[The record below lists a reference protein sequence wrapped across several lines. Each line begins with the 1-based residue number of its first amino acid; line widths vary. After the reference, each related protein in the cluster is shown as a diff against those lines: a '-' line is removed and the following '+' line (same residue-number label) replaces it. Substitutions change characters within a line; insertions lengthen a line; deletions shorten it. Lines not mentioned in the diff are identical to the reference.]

1 MAIRNNSRL
10 LSLYMAEAVNSIS
23 GTLLTV
29 GLPFYTSHR
38 FGWGAKENFAVAACQ
53 GALYVCGALSAKRIS
68 RRWGRAASL
77 LSLCAGMTVLALAV
91 GISAAHLWAI
101 PTALLVAIET
111 GLMGTSWP
119 MLESLV
125 SAAGQSSQ
133 LSRRLGIYNITWAS
147 SGAIALAASGA
158 IIQHAPAWAFF
169 GTIAAGH
176 LIAGLLVFRCTQ
188 LAMVRPDSPTLAQP
202 PASLDAKQSG
212 AQQALLDADIVC
224 RHRLALW
231 LSRIALPSTYVIIY
245 SLAPLFP
252 ALHAIKQLS
261 PTTATLLASI
271 WLIARAAAFIITGN
285 TTFWHKRPI
294 LMLFASITM
303 LFAFLGA
310 VIPGALTGIDLP
322 KALLAMAIAQIVL
335 GFSIGT
341 IYSASLYFGM
351 VVSEGSTEHGGYHEA
366 LIGLGQ
372 ILGPIVGTTMQWV
385 HPGPLWPAVL
395 GISTVVAVTIVIEAI
410 AGIRISGGKRTSAT
424 GEGQAITEIVPR
436 DPDRLE

>member
-1 MAIRNNSRL
+1 MAICNNSRL
-10 LSLYMAEAVNSIS
+10 FPLYTAEGINSIS
-23 GTLLTV
+23 STLLTV

-38 FGWGAKENFAVAACQ
+38 FGWGARENFAIAACQ
-53 GALYVCGALSAKRIS
+53 GMLYVCGALLAKRIS
-68 RRWGRAASL
+68 RRWGRESSL
-77 LSLCAGMTVLALAV
+77 LVLGAGMTAFALAV
-91 GISAAHLWAI
+91 GISASHFWAF
-101 PTALLVAIET
+101 TMVLLVAIET
-111 GLMGTSWP
+111 GLMGASWP
-119 MLESLV
+119 MLESLI
-125 SAAGQSSQ
+125 SAAGEPSQ

-147 SGAIALAASGA
+147 TGAIALAASGA
-158 IIQHAPAWAFF
+158 IIQHAPAWVFF

-176 LIAGLLVFRCTQ
+176 LIAVLMVFRYTR
-188 LAMVRPDSPTLAQP
+188 LAEVRLDSRDLAKP
-202 PASLDAKQSG
+202 PASLEQSG
-212 AQQALLDADIVC
+212 APQEPFDEAVER

-245 SLAPLFP
+245 SLAPLLP

-294 LMLFASITM
+294 LMLYASIAM

-310 VIPGALTGIDLP
+310 VIPGSLTGIGLAQ
-322 KALLAMAIAQIVL
+322 ALLAMAIAQIVL

-372 ILGPIVGTTMQWV
+372 ILGPIVGTTMQWI
-385 HPGPLWPAVL
+385 HPGPLWPALL
-395 GISTVVAVTIVIEAI
+395 GISTVVAVTIVIEAV
-410 AGIRISGGKRTSAT
+410 AGIRIAGGKGTRIKDDA
-424 GEGQAITEIVPR
+424 QALPEIS
-436 DPDRLE
+436 

>member
-1 MAIRNNSRL
+1 MALRNRSRL
-10 LSLYMAEAVNSIS
+10 ISLYTAEAVNSIS
-23 GTLLTV
+23 CTLLTV

-38 FGWGAKENFAVAACQ
+38 FGWGVRENFAVAACQ
-53 GALYVCGALSAKRIS
+53 GTLYVFGALSAKRIS
-68 RRWGRAASL
+68 RRWGREPSL
-77 LSLCAGMTVLALAV
+77 VALCSCMMAFAFAV
-91 GISAAHLWAI
+91 GICASYSLAF

-111 GLMGTSWP
+111 GLMGASWP

-125 SAAGQSSQ
+125 SAAGEQSQ

-147 SGAIALAASGA
+147 AGAIALAASGA
-158 IIQHAPAWAFF
+158 IIQHAPAGAYF

-176 LIAGLLVFRCTQ
+176 LLAGMLVLRCARSVTAR
-188 LAMVRPDSPTLAQP
+188 LEDRVLTQP
-202 PASLDAKQSG
+202 PASAEDEHSG
-212 AQQALLDADIVC
+212 VLEAPLDADVAR

-231 LSRIALPSTYVIIY
+231 LSRIALPSTYVIIF
-245 SLAPLFP
+245 SLSPLLP
-252 ALHAIKQLS
+252 SLHAIKQLS
-261 PTTATLLASI
+261 PTSATLLASI

-310 VIPGALTGIDLP
+310 VVPGTLTGIGLP
-322 KALLAMAIAQIVL
+322 QALLFMAIAQIVL

-351 VVSEGSTEHGGYHEA
+351 VVSDGSTEHGGYHEA

-372 ILGPIVGTTMQWV
+372 ILGPIVGTTMQWI
-385 HPGPLWPAVL
+385 HPGALWPAVL
-395 GISTVVAVTIVIEAI
+395 GISTVVAVTVVIEAV
-410 AGIRISGGKRTSAT
+410 AGIRIAGGMGLRTKDK
-424 GEGQAITEIVPR
+424 EQALPEIS
-436 DPDRLE
+436 